1 MVATLV
7 VVGAV
12 AAACERPGSV
22 ATEPV
27 DPAAQPYVDQA
38 EKILAG
44 LPLFPGSRE
53 KQVIHS
59 ESHAAECDGAPI
71 DGGSTLH
78 IYAFPNNVSWKRV
91 ARFYLTRLPALG
103 WHVTDHEPVSRKPL
117 AGPIFGFAKGDIGL
131 TVNLDNG
138 FLHGFEVGLG
148 VPKPGVDFH
157 C

>member
-7 VVGAV
+7 VVAAV

-22 ATEPV
+22 ATESV

-38 EKILAG
+38 EKILAA

-53 KQVIHS
+53 KQVIHM
-59 ESHAAECDGAPI
+59 ESRAAECDGAPI
-71 DGGSTLH
+71 DGGGTIH
-78 IYAFPNNVSWKRV
+78 IYAFPHNVSWQRV

-103 WHVTDHEPVSRKPL
+103 WHVTSHEPVIPRR

-148 VPKPGVDFH
+148 VPKPGVVFH